1 MTLQT
6 AKLSQLRLAPENVR
20 KVKPKAIDQI
30 AADMLAHGQL
40 QNVVGYAEGKFLYVA
55 AGGRRYRAFK
65 KLEKAK
71 SIPSSHPVSI
81 DVRDKAE
88 AIELSLA
95 ENVQREAMHIAD
107 AVVAYGDLVRDGL
120 SPEDIAG
127 RFGVA
132 LSYVRKVLRLAA
144 LHPQA
149 LACLARDQI
158 GMDAAQAL
166 TLTDDHDRQLE
177 ALKTC
182 GNSAHNIRRMLT
194 AEKLA
199 TDGKLFQFVGA
210 EAYEAA
216 GGSVTRDLFAEAG
229 VGYADDPE
237 LVQSLATVKL
247 DQIADSYRAAGWSE
261 VRATLDR
268 PDDYYNA
275 TIVHTYERR
284 DESEAEQAERT
295 RIAEA
300 RAARQAEIGDGNH
313 YNDRALATMARDE
326 RALDERLLVFSDE
339 QKAESAM
346 LVFIGQD
353 GGVEAKPIRTKRAA
367 RAKADG
373 AGAASPDYSGPTVE
387 ALTRIKT
394 MAVQEAVATDHGL
407 ALDIMLDCLAGQIVH
422 GEPAYQSPLS
432 LRLEGFNAK
441 MPDDLMTETTIAPVE
456 AISADALAALPAH
469 ERFAFIRAME
479 PPAKSALFARLVA
492 GLIDGGL
499 TSGSRRDLRHSRF
512 ERIAFEAGL
521 DMAQKWQAPAAF
533 FARLRKPVILKVMAD
548 ALGQPAA
555 DNCAKMKK
563 GELAIAAAERL
574 AGRGWL
580 PPALIVAEPPAE
592 TPRPRFEWQPDE
604 EGDGFEADE
613 ELGGD
618 GVAPDPPGEDG
629 IDAEPGPNPDADD
642 AVEDE
647 AAFDQETEDA

>member
-6 AKLSQLRLAPENVR
+6 VKLSQLRLAPENVR
-20 KVKPKAIDQI
+20 KVKPKAIDQL

-40 QNVVGYAEGKFLYVA
+40 QNLVGYAEGKLFYVA

-95 ENVQREAMHIAD
+95 ENVQNEAMHIAD
-107 AVVAYGDLVRDGL
+107 AVGAYGDLVRDEF

-132 LSYVRKVLRLAA
+132 LSYVKKVLRLAA

-210 EAYEAA
+210 ETYEAA

-237 LVQSLATVKL
+237 LVLSLATAKL
-247 DQIADSYRAAGWSE
+247 DEIADSYRAAGWSE

-284 DESEAEQAERT
+284 DESEAEQTQRA

-300 RAARQAEIGDGNH
+300 RAARQAEIGEGNY
-313 YNDRALATMARDE
+313 YNDRALATLALDE

-353 GGVEAKPIRTKRAA
+353 GGIEAKPIRTKRAA
-367 RAKADG
+367 RAKV
-373 AGAASPDYSGPTVE
+373 AGGGASPDYSGPTVE

-394 MAVQEAVATDHGL
+394 LAVQEAVATDHSL
-407 ALDIMLDCLAGQIVH
+407 ALDILLDCLAGQIVH
-422 GEPAYQSPLS
+422 GEPAYQSPVS

-441 MPDDLMTETTIAPVE
+441 VPDDLMTDATIAPVE
-456 AISADALAALPAH
+456 AIGADALAALPAR

-479 PPAKSALFARLVA
+479 SPAKSALFARLVA

-499 TSGSRRDLRHSRF
+499 TSGTRRDLRHSRF

-521 DMAQKWQAPAAF
+521 DMAQKWQAPPAF
-533 FARLRKPVILKVMAD
+533 FARLRKPVMLKVMAD
-548 ALGQPAA
+548 ELGQPAA

-580 PPALIVAEPPAE
+580 PPALVVAEPPAE
-592 TPRPRFEWQPDE
+592 TPRPRFDWQPDE
-604 EGDGFEADE
+604 GGEGFEADE
-613 ELGGD
+613 DFGGD
-618 GVAPDPPGEDG
+618 GVDPDPPGEDG
-629 IDAEPGPNPDADD
+629 IDGEPDEDD
-642 AVEDE
+642 APEDE
-647 AAFDQETEDA
+647 AAFEQETEDA